1 METSRV
7 LEAADMKRGERAVS
21 ARPVDLGEAY
31 DTYAAPL
38 YRYLLTLVGSQED
51 AEDALQDVFLA
62 VGRTGLQHIRDVQ
75 PYLFQTARRQ
85 AISLLRKRRRR
96 AREPEVAA
104 QLSWIDIEAC
114 SEEDRALAIDLGRAL
129 QSLPPDQREVIVL
142 HLAEGFTFREIAAL
156 CGISGNT
163 AASRY
168 RLALGKLRNA
178 LKGDAS

>member
-7 LEAADMKRGERAVS
+7 LETAGMKRGERAVS

-38 YRYLLTLVGSQED
+38 YRYLLTLLGSEED
-51 AEDALQDVFLA
+51 AEDALQEVFLA
-62 VGRTGLQHIRDVQ
+62 VGRTGLKHIRDVQ
-75 PYLFQTARRQ
+75 PYLFQSARRQ
-85 AISLLRKRRRR
+85 AISLFRKRRRR

-114 SEEDRALAIDLGRAL
+114 TEDDRALAIDLGRAL

-142 HLAEGFTFREIAAL
+142 HLSEGFTFREIASL
-156 CGISGNT
+156 CGITSNT

-168 RLALGKLRNA
+168 RLALGKLRDA

>member
-7 LEAADMKRGERAVS
+7 LEAAGMKRGERAVS

-31 DTYAAPL
+31 DAYAAPL
-38 YRYLLTLVGSQED
+38 YRYLLTFVGSEED
-51 AEDALQDVFLA
+51 AEDALQEVFVA
-62 VGRTGLQHIRDVQ
+62 VGRIGLKHIRDVQ

-114 SEEDRALAIDLGRAL
+114 PDDDRALAIDLGRAL

-142 HLAEGFTFREIAAL
+142 HLSEGFTFPEIAAL
-156 CGISGNT
+156 CGVSANT
-163 AASRY
+163 SASRY
-168 RLALGKLRNA
+168 RLALGKLRDA

>member
-31 DTYAAPL
+31 DTYGAPL
-38 YRYLLTLVGSQED
+38 YRYLLTLVGSEED
-51 AEDALQDVFLA
+51 AEDALQEVFLA
-62 VGRTGLQHIRDVQ
+62 VGRIGLRHIRDVQ

-85 AISLLRKRRRR
+85 AISLRRKRRCR

-104 QLSWIDIEAC
+104 QLSWIDVEAC
-114 SEEDRALAIDLGRAL
+114 RMEDRALAIDLGRAL
-129 QSLPPDQREVIVL
+129 QSLPPDQREVIAH
-142 HLAEGFTFREIAAL
+142 HLSEGFTFREIASL
-156 CGISGNT
+156 CGIPGNT

-168 RLALGKLRNA
+168 RIALGKLREA

>member
-1 METSRV
+1 MGRV
-7 LEAADMKRGERAVS
+7 
-21 ARPVDLGEAY
+21 
-31 DTYAAPL
+31 
-38 YRYLLTLVGSQED
+38 
-51 AEDALQDVFLA
+51 
-62 VGRTGLQHIRDVQ
+62 GLQHLTDVQ

-114 SEEDRALAIDLGRAL
+114 AVGDRALAIDLGRAL
-129 QSLPPDQREVIVL
+129 QSLPPEQREVIVL
-142 HLAEGFTFREIAAL
+142 HLSEGFTFREIASL
-156 CGISGNT
+156 CGVPRNT

-168 RLALGKLRNA
+168 RLALEKLRDA

>member
-51 AEDALQDVFLA
+51 AEDALQEVFLA
-62 VGRTGLQHIRDVQ
+62 VGRKGLQHIRDVQ
-75 PYLFQTARRQ
+75 PYLLQTARRQ

-104 QLSWIDIEAC
+104 QLSWIDI
-114 SEEDRALAIDLGRAL
+114 GRAL
-129 QSLPPDQREVIVL
+129 QSLPPDQREVVVL
-142 HLAEGFTFREIAAL
+142 HLSEGFTFGEIASL

-168 RLALGKLRNA
+168 RLALGKLREA

>member
-7 LEAADMKRGERAVS
+7 LEAAGMKRGERAVS
-21 ARPVDLGEAY
+21 AHPVDLGEAY

-38 YRYLLTLVGSQED
+38 YRYLVTLLGSEED
-51 AEDALQDVFLA
+51 AEDALQEVFLA
-62 VGRTGLQHIRDVQ
+62 VGRKGLQHVRDIQ

-96 AREPEVAA
+96 AREPELAA

-114 SEEDRALAIDLGRAL
+114 SEDDRALAIDLGRAL
-129 QSLPPDQREVIVL
+129 QLLPPEQREIIVL
-142 HLAEGFTFREIAAL
+142 HLSEGFTFPEIASV
-156 CGISGNT
+156 CGIPTNT

-168 RLALGKLRNA
+168 RLALGKLRDA